1 MVQTKHKSEFQKR
14 LQQLSIHR
22 SGYFSL
28 CCISEVDTSILP
40 TPTMET
46 VFSSSV
52 KKKKKTEHQLSVQL
66 LYLHGTFKN
75 CRRDQTISKLQNLSH
90 DKIPK
95 CKYSV
100 NLSFII
106 HSYIWSDMES
116 VVSKILSKIFL
127 VDENHTNSFLRNVML
142 WSTHLHI
149 SPLFLQNSYVHLTQD
164 Q

>member
-14 LQQLSIHR
+14 LQQLSIHG

-28 CCISEVDTSILP
+28 CCMSEVDTSILP

-52 KKKKKTEHQLSVQL
+52 KKKKTEHQLSVQL

-75 CRRDQTISKLQNLSH
+75 CQRDQTISKLQNLSY
-90 DKIPK
+90 DKIRK

-100 NLSFII
+100 NLSSII

-116 VVSKILSKIFL
+116 VSSMILSEIFL
-127 VDENHTNSFLRNVML
+127 VGENHTNSFLRHVTL

-164 Q
+164 